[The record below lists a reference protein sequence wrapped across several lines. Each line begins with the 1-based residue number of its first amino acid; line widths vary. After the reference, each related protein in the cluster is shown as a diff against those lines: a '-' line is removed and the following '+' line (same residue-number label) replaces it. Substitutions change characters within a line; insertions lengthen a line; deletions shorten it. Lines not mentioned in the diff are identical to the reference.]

1 MNKIGLVIQREYR
14 YRVGKKSFLLI
25 TLLAPLLFAA
35 TIFVPLWLSTIKSD
49 QIHTVAILDDTG
61 KYAPLFKDT
70 DNYRF
75 ILGGESLEAYRKSPD
90 KEITAFLCIT
100 GDLLEDPKAATL
112 YSDRQIPNDLN
123 RIVNLTLSEQLQDD
137 KLATFNIPNLRTII
151 QESKIDFRIQTVKW
165 GDDGSEQ
172 TASSA
177 IASITGGVFTVL
189 IYMFIM
195 IYGGMVM
202 QGVMEEKT
210 NRIVELMISSVKP
223 FDLMMG
229 KILGIGLVGITQMCL
244 WGIMTGILLQI
255 GTSWGEEAGAAAILG
270 DNGWMESLGSIDF
283 MEIGIL
289 FVLYFIGGYL
299 LYASLFAA
307 IGSVVDSQ
315 EDTQQFMFPVTILV
329 LLSFYAGIYSLENP
343 EGPLAFWGSMV
354 PLSSPIVMM
363 VRVPFEVAAWEILL
377 SLGTLF
383 LSAIAI
389 TWLSAK
395 IYRIG
400 ILMYGKKNGYKE
412 IIRWL
417 RY

>member
-25 TLLAPLLFAA
+25 TLLTPLLFAA

-75 ILGGESLEAYRKSPD
+75 ILGGESLEAYRKSSD

-343 EGPLAFWGSMV
+343 EGPLAFWGSMI

>member
-255 GTSWGEEAGAAAILG
+255 GTSWGEETGAAAILG
-270 DNGWMESLGSIDF
+270 DNGWMESLGSSAPSARSSAKVWALA
-283 MEIGIL
+283 M
-289 FVLYFIGGYL
+289 
-299 LYASLFAA
+299 ASMLAA
-307 IGSVVDSQ
+307 IRSR
-315 EDTQQFMFPVTILV
+315 
-329 LLSFYAGIYSLENP
+329 
-343 EGPLAFWGSMV
+343 WGRM
-354 PLSSPIVMM
+354 
-363 VRVPFEVAAWEILL
+363 
-377 SLGTLF
+377 
-383 LSAIAI
+383 
-389 TWLSAK
+389 
-395 IYRIG
+395 
-400 ILMYGKKNGYKE
+400 
-412 IIRWL
+412 
-417 RY
+417 

>member
-343 EGPLAFWGSMV
+343 EGPLAFWGSMI

-363 VRVPFEVAAWEILL
+363 VRIPFEVAAWEILL

>member
-255 GTSWGEEAGAAAILG
+255 GTSWGEETGAAAILG